1 MHVIGAGLAGL
12 LAGAML
18 RHKVTAI
25 HEAQD
30 ALPNNHSAVLRFRT
44 PVVGEVLNIPFR
56 KVRALKATHPW
67 QNPVAD
73 ALAYSA
79 KTNGGYTLRSIL
91 SADGQMA
98 ERYIA
103 PTDLI
108 QQMANTLQTD
118 IKFGVIVD
126 AELME
131 MAKEQPVISTI
142 PMPALMNILG
152 WERSSEFRSRRGLN
166 IVGTVEGANAYCS
179 LYVPDPLLPFSRV
192 SITGDQL
199 IVECGEDFLNE
210 VDAAPEME
218 RPNMVRNALLKALHI
233 MGLDGIELA
242 YEAIPQRYAKILPID
257 EDERRAFI
265 MWASTHYNVWSL
277 GRFATWRPSLL
288 LDDVVQDVRVIQR
301 LIAKRGEA
309 YQHNLKD

>member
-1 MHVIGAGLAGL
+1 
-12 LAGAML
+12 
-18 RHKVTAI
+18 
-25 HEAQD
+25 
-30 ALPNNHSAVLRFRT
+30 
-44 PVVGEVLNIPFR
+44 
-56 KVRALKATHPW
+56 
-67 QNPVAD
+67 
-73 ALAYSA
+73 
-79 KTNGGYTLRSIL
+79 
-91 SADGQMA
+91 
-98 ERYIA
+98 
-103 PTDLI
+103 
-108 QQMANTLQTD
+108 
-118 IKFGVIVD
+118 
-126 AELME
+126 
-131 MAKEQPVISTI
+131 
-142 PMPALMNILG
+142 
-152 WERSSEFRSRRGLN
+152 
-166 IVGTVEGANAYCS
+166 
-179 LYVPDPLLPFSRV
+179 LLPFSRV